1 MEINETVT
9 PPLKSS
15 ALEVFSERSF
25 EIKLN
30 GYQLLALYA
39 VSQRIAGAGSAR
51 KVFSRYSDEG
61 EDNSFCAKI
70 GDIQGID
77 RALGEFEETIVDA
90 YDNVIRLNNK

>member
-1 MEINETVT
+1 MEITETVT

-15 ALEVFSERSF
+15 ALEAFSERSF

-39 VSQRIAGAGSAR
+39 VSQRIGGGGSAR

-61 EDNSFCAKI
+61 EDNSFCANI
-70 GDIQGID
+70 GDIQGANK
-77 RALGEFEETIVDA
+77 ALEEFEETIVYA
-90 YDNVIRLNNK
+90 NKNSIRLNNK

>member
-1 MEINETVT
+1 MEITETVT

-15 ALEVFSERSF
+15 ALEAFSERSF
-25 EIKLN
+25 SIKLN

-51 KVFSRYSDEG
+51 KVFSGYFDKG
-61 EDNSFCAKI
+61 EDNSFCANI

-77 RALGEFEETIVDA
+77 RALGEFEETIVYA
-90 YDNVIRLNNK
+90 NSNVIRLDNK